1 MGVVLVGIH
10 VDDIERA
17 VSSNRNRIF
26 ITLLLGM
33 AIGIAGAVL
42 LARSVKKTLF
52 GLEPAGIAKLL
63 EERNAML
70 YSVKEG
76 VLAIDLTG
84 RITLANEA
92 AARMLLAGGTV
103 GDPIGQPVDTY
114 VPNTGLTR
122 VLKTGLPELD
132 QEQDLSGIH
141 IITNRVPIVVN
152 GAIVGA
158 IATFRDK
165 TEINQLAEELTG
177 VRSYV
182 EALRSQAHEFMNK
195 LHVILGLVRLESY
208 DQLTGYIK
216 RIVGDQEV
224 EVGFV
229 GKRIKNP
236 VIAGLVLSKLSKSR
250 ELGVCMVVE
259 QNTFVSA
266 DFGEAVNHGLVT
278 ILGNLLDNALEA
290 VQDAV
295 EKMVSLTVQEADGQI
310 VIRVCDSGLGLPPE
324 IQEHMFQKGFSTK
337 AKDRGFGLYLVNSS
351 IKRLNGSISFE
362 TLARGTEVSVL
373 IPVREEQPYD

>member
-26 ITLLLGM
+26 ITLLLVM

-259 QNTFVSA
+259 QNTFVPA

>member
-195 LHVILGLVRLESY
+195 LHVILGRVRLESY

-216 RIVGDQEV
+216 RIVGDQAV

>member
-1 MGVVLVGIH
+1 VGVVLVGIH

>member
-1 MGVVLVGIH
+1 VGVVLVGIH

-26 ITLLLGM
+26 ITLLLVM

-259 QNTFVSA
+259 QNTFVPA

>member
-1 MGVVLVGIH
+1 
-10 VDDIERA
+10 
-17 VSSNRNRIF
+17 
-26 ITLLLGM
+26 
-33 AIGIAGAVL
+33 
-42 LARSVKKTLF
+42 
-52 GLEPAGIAKLL
+52 
-63 EERNAML
+63 NAML
-70 YSVKEG
+70 HSVKEG
-76 VLAIDLTG
+76 VLAVDLAG

-92 AARMLLAGGTV
+92 AVRMLLAGKTE
-103 GDPIGQPVDTY
+103 GDLVGQPVDTF

-141 IITNRVPIVVN
+141 IITNRVPILVN

-177 VRSYV
+177 VHSYV

-195 LHVILGLVRLESY
+195 LHVILGLVRLECY
-208 DQLTGYIK
+208 GQLTGYIK

-224 EVGFV
+224 EVSFI

-250 ELGVCMVVE
+250 EMGVCMVVE
-259 QNTFVSA
+259 KNTFVPA
-266 DFGEAVNHGLVT
+266 DYGEVVNHGLVT

-290 VQDAV
+290 VQDAA
-295 EKMVSLTVQEADGQI
+295 EKMVSLTVQEAEGQI
-310 VIRVCDSGLGLPPE
+310 VIRVCDSGLGVSPE
-324 IQEHMFQKGFSTK
+324 IQAHMFQKGFSTK
-337 AKDRGFGLYLVNSS
+337 EKDRGFGLYLVNNS
-351 IKRLNGSISFE
+351 IKSLNGSISFK
-362 TLARGTEVSVL
+362 TLTRRTEVSVL